1 MRIFLILLFFL
12 SNFAIYTCF
21 AEQENHDELN
31 YVLKRVSEANKG
43 ITSLKADITL
53 TRSIPLLES
62 EEISKGILIY
72 NKPKRFLIK
81 FEPPR
86 NEINIIDG
94 ENILIYHVD
103 QKQVEKYA
111 ISDMGANSLMDVFT
125 DFGLDG
131 TIDAIKEKYDIR
143 LAGKQNNFD
152 EVNKNKGTG
161 NVLYKLDLKLKSDK
175 SNGNYSGI
183 QLWVHGE
190 LWMPV
195 IFELYESNG
204 EILNRIELN
213 NIVLNKHNDVEVFS
227 LHIPEDVVVVEPL
240 K

>member
-1 MRIFLILLFFL
+1 MRTFLILLLFL
-12 SNFAIYTCF
+12 CNFAIYTCF
-21 AEQENHDELN
+21 AESDNQDELN

-62 EEISKGILIY
+62 EEISKGVLIY

-81 FEPPR
+81 FAPPR

-94 ENILIYHVD
+94 ENILIYHID

-111 ISDMGANSLMDVFT
+111 ISDIGANSLMDVFT

-131 TIDAIKEKYDIR
+131 TIDALKEKYDIY
-143 LAGKQNNFD
+143 LVGKQRNID
-152 EVNKNKGTG
+152 EMNKDTGTM
-161 NVLYKLDLKLKSDK
+161 LYKLDLKLKADK

-190 LWMPV
+190 LWLPV
-195 IFELYESNG
+195 IFELYESGG
-204 EILNRIELN
+204 EILNRIELDN
-213 NIVLNKHNDVEVFS
+213 VVINKHDDAEVFS
-227 LHIPEDVVVVEPL
+227 LHVPEDVIVVEPL